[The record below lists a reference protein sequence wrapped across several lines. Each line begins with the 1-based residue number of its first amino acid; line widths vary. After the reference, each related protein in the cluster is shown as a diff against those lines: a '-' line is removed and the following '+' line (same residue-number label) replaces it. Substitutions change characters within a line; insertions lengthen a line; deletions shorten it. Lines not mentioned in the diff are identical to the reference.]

1 MASPLLLLIAVFAA
15 SFIVGV
21 PIAYGMMAAGIAYLF
36 ASGQDLGLVAD
47 QVANG
52 LFSNYLLLA
61 IPLFIF
67 AANVMNAGTITERL
81 FDISL
86 ALVGRLRGGL
96 GHVNVVTNVIFSGI
110 SGSAVADA
118 AGPGV
123 MIIKMMRAED
133 RYSIGFAGAL
143 TAATATIGPII
154 PPSIPMLLYA
164 LVANASVGALFL
176 GGVVPGFMMAAA
188 LMAAIAVIARRRG
201 YPPDRVVP
209 LAEFPRIL
217 ARAFLP
223 LLMPVV
229 LLGGIYSGLATPTES
244 AAVAG
249 VYGLVLSTVVYRAL
263 GWRALSAVVT
273 ETVRSTASVMLIV
286 GAAFILNYA
295 IAREGLPQLIA
306 AFLDAQQLAP
316 LAFLIA
322 VNVLFLI
329 LGCFLDVT
337 AMLLI
342 MVPLLVPTVSVLHID
357 LVHFGVVIV
366 LNIMIGLI
374 TPPYGLVLFVLNAV
388 AGVPLKEMIAEIWK
402 FVGVLVFVLLLLVLF
417 PDLVLWL
424 PHLMG
429 FK

>member
-1 MASPLLLLIAVFAA
+1 MGGPLVLLIAVFAL
-15 SFIVGV
+15 SFVVGV

-96 GHVNVVTNVIFSGI
+96 GHVNVLTNLIFSGI

-176 GGVVPGFMMAAA
+176 GGVVPGFLMSAA
-188 LMAAIAVIARRRG
+188 LMTAVAVIARRRG
-201 YPPDRVVP
+201 YPPDRIVP
-209 LAEFPRIL
+209 FAEFPRIL

-223 LLMPVV
+223 LLMPML

-244 AAVAG
+244 AAIAG
-249 VYGLVLSTVVYRAL
+249 VYGLLLSTVVYRAL
-263 GWRALSAVVT
+263 GWRALSAVLT
-273 ETVRSTASVMLIV
+273 ETIRSTASVMLIV
-286 GAAFILNYA
+286 GSAFILNYA
-295 IAREGLPQLIA
+295 IAREGLPQTIA
-306 AFLDAQQLAP
+306 AFLDAQHLSP

-342 MVPLLVPTVSVLHID
+342 MVPLLVPTVAVLGID

-388 AGVPLKEMIAEIWK
+388 AGVPLKEMIAEVWK
-402 FVGVLVFVLLLLVLF
+402 FVAVLVFVLLLLVLF

-424 PHLMG
+424 PHQMG

>member
-1 MASPLLLLIAVFAA
+1 MGTPLLLLIAVFAA
-15 SFIVGV
+15 SFVVGV

-47 QVANG
+47 QVTNG

-81 FDISL
+81 FDVSL
-86 ALVGRLRGGL
+86 ALVGRMRGGL
-96 GHVNVVTNVIFSGI
+96 GHVNVMTNVIFSGI

-143 TAATATIGPII
+143 TAAASTIGPII

-176 GGVVPGFMMAAA
+176 GGVVPGFMMAVA
-188 LMAAIAVIARRRG
+188 LMIAITLIARRRG

-217 ARAFLP
+217 TRALLP
-223 LLMPVV
+223 LMMPVV
-229 LLGGIYSGLATPTES
+229 LLGGIYSGFATPTES

-249 VYGLVLSTVVYRAL
+249 IYGLVLSTVVYRAL
-263 GWRALSAVVT
+263 GWKALSAVVT
-273 ETVRSTASVMLIV
+273 ETIRSTASVMLIV
-286 GAAFILNYA
+286 GSAFILNYA
-295 IAREGLPQLIA
+295 IAREGLPQAIA
-306 AFLDAQQLAP
+306 AFLDSQHLAP

-322 VNVLFLI
+322 VNILFLI

-342 MVPLLVPTVSVLHID
+342 MVPLLVPTVAALHID

-388 AGVPLKEMIAEIWK
+388 AAVPLKEMIAEIWP
-402 FVGVLVFVLLLLVLF
+402 FVGVLVAVLLLLVLF

>member
-1 MASPLLLLIAVFAA
+1 VTGPLAVLIIVFAA
-15 SFIVGV
+15 AFLIGV
-21 PIAYGMMAAGIAYLF
+21 PISFGMMAAGIAYLL

-47 QVANG
+47 QVVNG

-61 IPLFIF
+61 VPLFIF

-81 FDISL
+81 FDVSL

-96 GHVNVVTNVIFSGI
+96 GHVNVLTNLIFSGI

-123 MIIKMMRAED
+123 MIIKMMRAEN
-133 RYSIGFAGAL
+133 RYSAGFAGAL

-176 GGVVPGFMMAAA
+176 GGVVPGFLMSVA
-188 LMAAIAVIARRRG
+188 LMATIAVIARRRG
-201 YPPDRVVP
+201 YPPDRVV
-209 LAEFPRIL
+209 AMADIPRVL
-217 ARAFLP
+217 YRAVLP
-223 LLMPVV
+223 LLMPVI

-244 AAVAG
+244 AAIAG
-249 VYGLVLSTVVYRAL
+249 LYGLILSTLIYRAT
-263 GWRALSAVVT
+263 GWRALMGVIT
-273 ETVRSTASVMLIV
+273 ETVRATGSVMFIV
-286 GAAFILNYA
+286 GSAFILNYA
-295 IAREGLPQLIA
+295 IAREGVPQAVA
-306 AFLDAQQLAP
+306 AALEAQKLSP

-322 VNVLFLI
+322 VNILFLI

-337 AMLLI
+337 AMLLV
-342 MVPLLVPTVSVLHID
+342 MVPLLVPTVALLGID
-357 LVHFGVVIV
+357 VVHFGVVIV

-374 TPPYGLVLFVLNAV
+374 TPPYGLLLFVLNGV
-388 AGVPLKEMIAEIWK
+388 AEVPLKDMIAEIWQ
-402 FVGVLVFVLLLLVLF
+402 FIAVLIGVLLLLVLI

-424 PHLMG
+424 PHQLG

>member
-263 GWRALSAVVT
+263 GWGALSAVVT

>member
-1 MASPLLLLIAVFAA
+1 MSTPFALSLA
-15 SFIVGV
+15 AIV
-21 PIAYGMMAAGIAYLF
+21 AL
-36 ASGQDLGLVAD
+36 SLLGLPVAHAMIAGSILYLYAKGLD
-47 QVANG
+47 MGTAAEQLLNG
-52 LFSNYLLLA
+52 MYTSYVLLA
-61 IPLFIF
+61 IPLFIL
-67 AANVMNAGTITERL
+67 AAEFMSSGSIMDRL
-81 FDISL
+81 LRFCN
-86 ALVGRLRGGL
+86 ALVGRFRGGL
-96 GHVNVVTNVIFSGI
+96 AQVNVVQSIVFASM
-110 SGSAVADA
+110 SGSALADA
-118 AGPGV
+118 AGSGKI
-123 MIIKMMRAED
+123 MQTLMTRDGKYTA
-133 RYSIGFAGAL
+133 SFAAAL
-143 TAATATIGPII
+143 TAASAVIGPII

-263 GWRALSAVVT
+263 GWGALSAVVT

>member
-1 MASPLLLLIAVFAA
+1 MGGPLVLLIAVFAL
-15 SFIVGV
+15 SFVVGV

-96 GHVNVVTNVIFSGI
+96 GHVNVLTNLIFSGI

-176 GGVVPGFMMAAA
+176 GGVVPGFLMSAA
-188 LMAAIAVIARRRG
+188 LMTAVAVIARRRG
-201 YPPDRVVP
+201 YPPDRIVP
-209 LAEFPRIL
+209 FAEFPRIL

-223 LLMPVV
+223 LLMPVL

-244 AAVAG
+244 AAIAG
-249 VYGLVLSTVVYRAL
+249 VYGLFLSTVVYRAL
-263 GWRALSAVVT
+263 GWRALSAVLT
-273 ETVRSTASVMLIV
+273 ETIRSTASVMLIV
-286 GAAFILNYA
+286 GSAFILNYA
-295 IAREGLPQLIA
+295 IAREGLPQTIA
-306 AFLDAQQLAP
+306 AFLDAQHLSP

-342 MVPLLVPTVSVLHID
+342 MVPLLVPTVAVLGID

-388 AGVPLKEMIAEIWK
+388 AGVPLKEMIAEVWK
-402 FVGVLVFVLLLLVLF
+402 FVAVLVFVLLLLVLF

-424 PHLMG
+424 PHQMG

>member
-1 MASPLLLLIAVFAA
+1 MTGPLAILIVVFAA
-15 SFIVGV
+15 AFLIGV
-21 PIAYGMMAAGIAYLF
+21 PISFGMMAAGIAYLL

-47 QVANG
+47 QVVNG

-61 IPLFIF
+61 VPLFIF

-81 FDISL
+81 FDVSL

-96 GHVNVVTNVIFSGI
+96 GHVNVLTNLIFSGI

-133 RYSIGFAGAL
+133 RYSAGFAGAL

-176 GGVVPGFMMAAA
+176 GGVVPGFLMSVA
-188 LMAAIAVIARRRG
+188 LMATIAVVARRRG

-209 LAEFPRIL
+209 FADIPRVL
-217 ARAFLP
+217 GRAFLP
-223 LLMPVV
+223 LLMPVI

-244 AAVAG
+244 AAIAG
-249 VYGLVLSTVVYRAL
+249 LYGLILSTLIYRAT
-263 GWRALSAVVT
+263 GWRALMAVIT
-273 ETVRSTASVMLIV
+273 ETVRSTGSVMFIV
-286 GAAFILNYA
+286 GSAFILNYA
-295 IAREGLPQLIA
+295 IAREGVPQAVA
-306 AFLDAQQLAP
+306 AALEAQKLSP
-316 LAFLIA
+316 FAFLIA
-322 VNVLFLI
+322 VNILFLI

-337 AMLLI
+337 AMLLV
-342 MVPLLVPTVSVLHID
+342 MVPLLVPTVALLGID
-357 LVHFGVVIV
+357 LVHFGVIIV

-374 TPPYGLVLFVLNAV
+374 TPPYGLLLFVLNGV
-388 AGVPLKEMIAEIWK
+388 AEVPLKDMIAEIWQ
-402 FVGVLVFVLLLLVLF
+402 FIAVLIAVLLLLVLV

-424 PHLMG
+424 PHQLG

>member
-1 MASPLLLLIAVFAA
+1 MGGPLVLLIAVFAL
-15 SFIVGV
+15 SFVVGV

-47 QVANG
+47 QVAIG

-96 GHVNVVTNVIFSGI
+96 GHVNVLTNLIFSGI

-176 GGVVPGFMMAAA
+176 GGVVPGFLMSAA
-188 LMAAIAVIARRRG
+188 LMTAVAVIARRRG
-201 YPPDRVVP
+201 YPPDRIVP
-209 LAEFPRIL
+209 FAEFPRIL

-223 LLMPVV
+223 LLMPML

-244 AAVAG
+244 AAIAG
-249 VYGLVLSTVVYRAL
+249 VYGLLLSTVVYRAL
-263 GWRALSAVVT
+263 GWRALSAVLT
-273 ETVRSTASVMLIV
+273 ETIRSTASVMLIV
-286 GAAFILNYA
+286 GSAFILNYA
-295 IAREGLPQLIA
+295 IAREGLPQTIA
-306 AFLDAQQLAP
+306 AFLDAQHLSP

-342 MVPLLVPTVSVLHID
+342 MVPLLVPTVAVLGID

-388 AGVPLKEMIAEIWK
+388 AGVPLKEMIAEVWK
-402 FVGVLVFVLLLLVLF
+402 FVAVLVFVLLLLVLF

-424 PHLMG
+424 PHQMG

>member
-263 GWRALSAVVT
+263 GWGALSAVVT

-322 VNVLFLI
+322 VNVLFVI

>member
-1 MASPLLLLIAVFAA
+1 
-15 SFIVGV
+15 
-21 PIAYGMMAAGIAYLF
+21 
-36 ASGQDLGLVAD
+36 
-47 QVANG
+47 
-52 LFSNYLLLA
+52 
-61 IPLFIF
+61 
-67 AANVMNAGTITERL
+67 
-81 FDISL
+81 
-86 ALVGRLRGGL
+86 
-96 GHVNVVTNVIFSGI
+96 
-110 SGSAVADA
+110 
-118 AGPGV
+118 
-123 MIIKMMRAED
+123 
-133 RYSIGFAGAL
+133 
-143 TAATATIGPII
+143 
-154 PPSIPMLLYA
+154 
-164 LVANASVGALFL
+164 
-176 GGVVPGFMMAAA
+176 
-188 LMAAIAVIARRRG
+188 
-201 YPPDRVVP
+201 
-209 LAEFPRIL
+209 
-217 ARAFLP
+217 
-223 LLMPVV
+223 
-229 LLGGIYSGLATPTES
+229 
-244 AAVAG
+244 
-249 VYGLVLSTVVYRAL
+249 
-263 GWRALSAVVT
+263 
-273 ETVRSTASVMLIV
+273 V

>member
-1 MASPLLLLIAVFAA
+1 MGTPLLLLIAVFAG

-21 PIAYGMMAAGIAYLF
+21 PIAYGMMAAGITYLF

-47 QVANG
+47 QVTNG
-52 LFSNYLLLA
+52 LFSNYLLHA

-81 FDISL
+81 FDVSL
-86 ALVGRLRGGL
+86 ALVGRMRGGL

-123 MIIKMMRAED
+123 MIIRMMRAEN

-143 TAATATIGPII
+143 TAATSTIGPII

-188 LMAAIAVIARRRG
+188 LMAVIALIARRRG

-209 LAEFPRIL
+209 VAEFPRIL
-217 ARAFLP
+217 WRAILP
-223 LLMPVV
+223 LLMTVV
-229 LLGGIYSGLATPTES
+229 LLGGIYSGFATPTES

-249 VYGLVLSTVVYRAL
+249 VYGLILSTVIYRAL
-263 GWRALSAVVT
+263 GWRALAGVVT
-273 ETVRSTASVMLIV
+273 ETIRSTASVMLIV
-286 GAAFILNYA
+286 GSSFILNYA
-295 IAREGLPQLIA
+295 IAREGLPHAMA
-306 AFLDAQQLAP
+306 AFLDAQHFSP

-322 VNVLFLI
+322 VNILFLI

-342 MVPLLVPTVSVLHID
+342 MVPLIVPTVTILHID

-388 AGVPLKEMIAEIWK
+388 AAVPLKEMIAEIWP
-402 FVGVLVFVLLLLVLF
+402 FIAVLVFVLLLLVLF
-417 PDLVLWL
+417 PGLVLWL
-424 PHLMG
+424 PHQFG

>member
-1 MASPLLLLIAVFAA
+1 
-15 SFIVGV
+15 
-21 PIAYGMMAAGIAYLF
+21 
-36 ASGQDLGLVAD
+36 
-47 QVANG
+47 
-52 LFSNYLLLA
+52 
-61 IPLFIF
+61 
-67 AANVMNAGTITERL
+67 
-81 FDISL
+81 
-86 ALVGRLRGGL
+86 
-96 GHVNVVTNVIFSGI
+96 
-110 SGSAVADA
+110 
-118 AGPGV
+118 
-123 MIIKMMRAED
+123 
-133 RYSIGFAGAL
+133 
-143 TAATATIGPII
+143 IGPII

-263 GWRALSAVVT
+263 GWGALSAVVT

-322 VNVLFLI
+322 VNVLFVI